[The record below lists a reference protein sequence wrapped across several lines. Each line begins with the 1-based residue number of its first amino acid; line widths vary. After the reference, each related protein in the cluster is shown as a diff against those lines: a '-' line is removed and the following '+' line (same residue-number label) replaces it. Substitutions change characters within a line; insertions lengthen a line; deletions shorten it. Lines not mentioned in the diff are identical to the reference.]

1 MFCLGF
7 HVYNF
12 QILNVK
18 ISLKSSWCDVVTSGV
33 GAEFVS
39 HWVLNGG
46 CSSYSLPQIWN
57 VRISKWLFCMHVCC
71 NVYNFFSS
79 VFYVCHYWHGMYRKF
94 MNCIFFTTSYII
106 SCRGRFF
113 DLHSSPKKRSN
124 FESWEIKQFAWL
136 NFPIY
141 DVEIWSESITKWL

>member
-1 MFCLGF
+1 MEEYHLLKLHLFFFRPKRVILLRCMFCLGF

-18 ISLKSSWCDVVTSGV
+18 ISLKSYWCGVVTSGV

-57 VRISKWLFCMHVCC
+57 VRMNKWLFCMHVCC

-106 SCRGRFF
+106 SGRGRFLVF
-113 DLHSSPKKRSN
+113 RFAFLSKEKK
-124 FESWEIKQFAWL
+124 
-136 NFPIY
+136 
-141 DVEIWSESITKWL
+141 